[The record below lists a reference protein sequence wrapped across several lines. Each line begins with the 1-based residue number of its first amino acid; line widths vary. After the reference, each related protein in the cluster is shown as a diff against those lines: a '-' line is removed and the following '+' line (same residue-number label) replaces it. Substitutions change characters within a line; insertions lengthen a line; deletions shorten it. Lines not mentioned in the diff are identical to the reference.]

1 VHAETESAEALSP
14 ETSEVESVLD
24 EAFMCCPDREVL
36 LR

>member
-1 VHAETESAEALSP
+1 VHAKVEPAEALSS

-24 EAFMCCPDREVL
+24 EAFMCCPGREVL